1 MVNNENLKHLIFRIQ
16 ENDRQALS
24 ELYSEMKTSVY
35 SLALVYTKSDFD
47 AEDIMQ
53 NTFLRIWSAAPSFSG
68 KNAKSWIMMIA
79 RNMSLDWIR
88 SSKKR
93 TDLDENIP
101 SKDCF
106 EKITAS
112 ETVKA
117 LFKHLKEEER
127 EIVLMY
133 SQGFTHAEIAEI
145 TGRPRPTVIWK
156 YNNALKKLKKISGG
170 DNVD

>member
-1 MVNNENLKHLIFRIQ
+1 
-16 ENDRQALS
+16 
-24 ELYSEMKTSVY
+24 
-35 SLALVYTKSDFD
+35 
-47 AEDIMQ
+47 
-53 NTFLRIWSAAPSFSG
+53 
-68 KNAKSWIMMIA
+68 
-79 RNMSLDWIR
+79 
-88 SSKKR
+88 
-93 TDLDENIP
+93 
-101 SKDCF
+101 
-106 EKITAS
+106 
-112 ETVKA
+112 